1 MAARPSRDDFALFNL
16 ELANLVRSGLP
27 IAEGLRHIAKEV
39 RSAAFRKEIARIE
52 QRLLQGMPLSE
63 ALAQSPHVFSPY
75 YITLVKAGERSGSL
89 ADVLFHLTRYA
100 RFQARTLARI
110 KTGMAYPIAVL
121 MIALAIVSFI
131 CVFLVPRFE
140 ELYAGAGA
148 MLPALT
154 MLVVRASHL
163 IRYQPLETLGAG
175 LAIVIFF
182 YLLAG
187 YVFRRPWD
195 QVKLRVPIVG
205 RLCRWSLLVHYC
217 EVVGYML
224 KQGIP
229 IVDSLRI
236 AAATTNNAFAS
247 GAFQRLASGVESGGR
262 LSKEM
267 EPLRIFPASLVWM
280 VSAAEEQE
288 RVDEVLRD
296 AAELYMD
303 QMDDW
308 SERFSGVVE
317 PVLILFLGVTVGI
330 IVLGLYMPLFK
341 IGDVIK

>member
-27 IAEGLRHIAKEV
+27 VAEGLRHIAREV
-39 RSAAFRKEIARIE
+39 RSAAFRREIARIE
-52 QRLLQGMPLSE
+52 QRLLQGVPLSE
-63 ALAQSPHVFSPY
+63 ALAQSPHVFSSY

-100 RFQARTLARI
+100 RFQARTLANI

-121 MIALAIVSFI
+121 VIALAILTFI

-148 MLPALT
+148 RLPGLT
-154 MLVVRASHL
+154 MLVVRVSHL
-163 IRYQPLETLGAG
+163 LRDDPFETFAGG
-175 LAIVIFF
+175 LAIVFVLYI
-182 YLLAG
+182 LAKH
-187 YVFRRPWD
+187 VFPQLWD
-195 QVKLRVPIVG
+195 RIKLRMPIVG
-205 RLCRWSLLVHYC
+205 RTSRWSLLVHYC

-224 KQGIP
+224 KQSIP
-229 IVDSLRI
+229 IVEALRI
-236 AAATTNNAFAS
+236 AAATTHNTFAS

-267 EPLRIFPASLVWM
+267 EPLRFFPPSLVWM
-280 VSAAEEQE
+280 VSAAEEEE

-308 SERFSGVVE
+308 AERFSGIVE
-317 PVLILFLGVTVGI
+317 PVLILFLGLSIGT
-330 IVLGLYMPLFK
+330 IVLALYLPLFK
-341 IGDVIK
+341 IGDVVR